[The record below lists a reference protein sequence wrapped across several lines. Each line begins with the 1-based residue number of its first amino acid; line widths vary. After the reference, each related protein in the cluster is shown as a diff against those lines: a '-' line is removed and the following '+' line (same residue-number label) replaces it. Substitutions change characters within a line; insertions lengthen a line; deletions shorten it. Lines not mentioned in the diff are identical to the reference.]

1 MVPCSLSQR
10 RYVLAQ
16 AIARLF
22 ALVLTH
28 PVQTRAL
35 AWLSSFVPA
44 PIRMSRR
51 ECLLACMG
59 AGLCLLSTEV
69 ISRQVWGTSVPWF
82 IAPMGA
88 IAILLFVVPSSPLA
102 QPWSVIGGNLIA
114 GIVGVTCA
122 HWIAHPGVATAVA
135 TAVSVA
141 LMVRM
146 RCLHPP
152 SGAIAAMAVLGG
164 PAIHDLGYGF
174 VLWPVLANSI
184 VMVAIAIVLNSLLRR
199 GYPYRP
205 APAPRHGTSDLPA
218 VQRTS
223 FTEEDLSRSLE
234 EHAEFIDVN
243 PHDLKSILATAELH
257 AWQRRHGALRC
268 ADIMSRDLVQVQP
281 DTAVADARRLLHRH
295 RFNALPVVNPD
306 HTLAGMVAMH
316 NLLLDPDSH
325 PEDTERRI
333 LGSVGDVMKP
343 AVRCARPDQSIAEL
357 VPLFAGDGLHHVPVV
372 DEDNVVVGM
381 LTQTDLLA
389 AVFRQGLAA

>member
-1 MVPCSLSQR
+1 
-10 RYVLAQ
+10 LAQ

-22 ALVLTH
+22 ALVLPY
-28 PVQTRAL
+28 PVQARTL
-35 AWLSSFVPA
+35 AWLSSFIPA
-44 PIRMSRR
+44 PMRMSHR

-59 AGLCLLSTEV
+59 AGLCLFSTEV
-69 ISRQVWGTSVPWF
+69 ISRLAWGTSVPWF

-114 GIVGVTCA
+114 GVVGVTCA

-135 TAVSVA
+135 TAVA
-141 LMVRM
+141 IGLMVRM

-152 SGAIAAMAVLGG
+152 SGAVAAMAVLGG
-164 PAIHDLGYGF
+164 PEIIELGYGF
-174 VLWPVLANSI
+174 VLWPVLANSL
-184 VMVAIAIVLNSLLRR
+184 VMLAIAIVFNSLMKR
-199 GYPYRP
+199 GYPYRA
-205 APAPRHGTSDLPA
+205 APAPRHGTSDPPA
-218 VQRTS
+218 VERTT

-257 AWQRRHGALRC
+257 AWERRHGALRC
-268 ADIMSRDLVQVQP
+268 ADIMSRDVVQVRP
-281 DTAVADARRLLHRH
+281 DTSVTDARRLLHRH

-306 HTLAGMVAMH
+306 RTLAGMIAMH
-316 NLLLDPDSH
+316 NLLLDPDSN
-325 PEDTERRI
+325 PEDAERRL

-343 AVRCARPDQSIAEL
+343 AARCARPDHSIAEL

-372 DEDNVVVGM
+372 DDSNIVVGM

-389 AVFRQGLAA
+389 AMFREGLAA

>member
-1 MVPCSLSQR
+1 M
-10 RYVLAQ
+10 AQ

-44 PIRMSRR
+44 PVRISRR
-51 ECLLACMG
+51 ECLLACVG
-59 AGLCLLSTEV
+59 AGLCLFSTEV
-69 ISRQVWGTSVPWF
+69 ISRMVWGTSVPWF

-102 QPWSVIGGNLIA
+102 QPWSVVGGNLIA

-135 TAVSVA
+135 TAVAIA

-164 PAIHDLGYGF
+164 PEIHRLGYGF

-184 VMVAIAIVLNSLLRR
+184 VMLAIAIVFNSLLKR
-199 GYPYRP
+199 GYPYRV
-205 APAPRHGTSDLPA
+205 APVARHGTSDPPA
-218 VQRTS
+218 VERTT

-243 PHDLKSILATAELH
+243 PQDLKSILATAELH
-257 AWQRRHGALRC
+257 AWERRNGTLRC
-268 ADIMSRDLVQVQP
+268 ADIMSRDVVQVWP
-281 DTAVADARRLLHRH
+281 DTPVADARRLLHRH

-306 HTLAGMVAMH
+306 HTLAGMIAMH

-325 PEDTERRI
+325 QEDTDRR
-333 LGSVGDVMKP
+333 LTGSVGEVMTP
-343 AVRCARPDQSIAEL
+343 AVRCARPDYSIAEL

-372 DEDNVVVGM
+372 DENNVVVGM

-389 AVFRQGLAA
+389 AMFRQGQAA

>member
-1 MVPCSLSQR
+1 M
-10 RYVLAQ
+10 AQ

-22 ALVLTH
+22 ALVLAR
-28 PVQTRAL
+28 PIQTRAL
-35 AWLSSFVPA
+35 MWLSICVPA
-44 PIRMSRR
+44 PIRMSHR
-51 ECLLACMG
+51 ECLLASVG
-59 AGLCLLSTEV
+59 AGLCLFSTEV
-69 ISRQVWGTSVPWF
+69 ISRLVWGTSVPWF

-114 GIVGVTCA
+114 GITGVTCA
-122 HWIAHPGVATAVA
+122 HWIAHPGMATAMA
-135 TAVSVA
+135 TAVSIA

-164 PAIHDLGYGF
+164 PAIHELGYGF

-184 VMVAIAIVLNSLLRR
+184 VMVVIAIVFNSILKR
-199 GYPYRP
+199 GYPYRAAA
-205 APAPRHGTSDLPA
+205 APHHGTSDRPA
-218 VQRTS
+218 VERTS

-257 AWQRRHGALRC
+257 AWERHHGTLRC
-268 ADIMSRDLVQVQP
+268 ADIMSRDVVQVQP
-281 DTAVADARRLLHRH
+281 DTSVADARRLLHRH

-306 HTLAGMVAMH
+306 HTLAGMIAMH
-316 NLLLDPDSH
+316 NLLLDPDSD
-325 PEDTERRI
+325 PEDSERRM
-333 LGSVGDVMKP
+333 LGSVSDVMTP
-343 AVRCARPDQSIAEL
+343 AVRCARPDHSIAEL

-372 DEDNVVVGM
+372 DDNNIVVGM

-389 AVFRQGLAA
+389 AMFRQGLAA